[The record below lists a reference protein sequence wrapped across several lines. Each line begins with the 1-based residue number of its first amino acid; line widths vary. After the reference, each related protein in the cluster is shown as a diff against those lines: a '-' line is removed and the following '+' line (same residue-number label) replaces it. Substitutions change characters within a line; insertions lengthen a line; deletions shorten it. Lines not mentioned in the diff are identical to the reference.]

1 MILSYDDVPL
11 EEVQFGELQ
20 VELQEFFPEWQQNLC
35 LPEIEIQE
43 GTYIFKISLGNVWR
57 RIAIPGIMVL
67 DRLSDVILN
76 SFQFDHDHL
85 YRFIY
90 KGRIGKEMYVNHPY
104 VEDAPFTDE
113 VTVQEVPLRIGA
125 SMTFLFDFGDNW
137 QFNVQLERIDPVDP
151 KLKKPKVLEKKG
163 TPPEQYPSWDEEW

>member
-1 MILSYDDVPL
+1 M
-11 EEVQFGELQ
+11 QA
-20 VELQEFFPEWQQNLC
+20 ELQEFFPEWRQNLC

-43 GTYIFKISLGNVWR
+43 GTYIFKVSLGSVWR
-57 RIAIPGIMVL
+57 RIVIPGTMVL

-85 YRFIY
+85 YSFIY
-90 KGRIGKEMYVNHPY
+90 KGRTGKEVHVNHPY

-113 VTVQEVPLRIGA
+113 VTVQEVPLRIGT

-163 TPPEQYPSWDEEW
+163 TPPEQYPAWDEEW